1 MSKVFPADSP
11 PNTRTSVFLLWF
23 IVSLLLKCRAK
34 NKRCSTVSRN
44 KKLSSATTGTM
55 EDHQNYSKK
64 PHSSRQVS
72 YADQILKT
80 REGKYA
86 RRQKALK

>member
-1 MSKVFPADSP
+1 
-11 PNTRTSVFLLWF
+11 
-23 IVSLLLKCRAK
+23 
-34 NKRCSTVSRN
+34 
-44 KKLSSATTGTM
+44 M